1 MSSFYLFVL
10 VPMLAFSLNSSS
22 PSLVFTSDMFI
33 ENNYIPSQPSFVRQ
47 FFFFSDKLSVSLIIL
62 ETVLCTCFGLNSLNS
77 SFFGMWFTRVAHKV
91 SKDISAVPSALCPVP
106 LPLFNITCDKTPH
119 SCLPSP
125 QTDALPSSACMSHPP
140 LTTTALHCSIS
151 PLFSNLLL
159 IISVLLYGNAHRLCL
174 MSISLKCLHT
184 FFDVSININ
193 IAE

>member
-1 MSSFYLFVL
+1 MVRNHAPRLTLFMSSFYLFVL

-77 SFFGMWFTRVAHKV
+77 SFFGMWITRVAHKV

-106 LPLFNITCDKTPH
+106 LPLFNIACDKTPH
-119 SCLPSP
+119 SSSFSSNWCPPIFCLHV
-125 QTDALPSSACMSHPP
+125 PSSPYYYCPP
-140 LTTTALHCSIS
+140 LQYFTPFLQ
-151 PLFSNLLL
+151 PPFN
-159 IISVLLYGNAHRLCL
+159 Y
-174 MSISLKCLHT
+174 
-184 FFDVSININ
+184 
-193 IAE
+193 